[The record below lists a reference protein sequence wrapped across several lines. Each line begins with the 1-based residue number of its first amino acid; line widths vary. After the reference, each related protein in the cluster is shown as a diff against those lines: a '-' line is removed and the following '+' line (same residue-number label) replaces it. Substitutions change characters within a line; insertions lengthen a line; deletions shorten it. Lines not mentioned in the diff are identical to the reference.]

1 MLLDESIYYFTPYT
15 VISQNTEYILSAA
28 PMYYIYFSNHIKI
41 FRSFSDSEGRLRGPV
56 LQYSISSTIGG
67 FQRRPN
73 KIHFENNTPFA
84 VFKEVTKVIE
94 VNLLIFNLTINRF
107 HIGEILISKN
117 FINLP
122 MKERPLR
129 VNILELTSV
138 LTIEILVKINYS
150 Q

>member
-1 MLLDESIYYFTPYT
+1 MRVYIILLLIQSFHKTLNIYFLQHLC
-15 VISQNTEYILSAA
+15 IIFN
-28 PMYYIYFSNHIKI
+28 FSNHIKI